1 MRDIIS
7 SPGFYKYFFAS
18 GIIFFTSVEI
28 KNLFM
33 EKMNDLN
40 DLLKH
45 EIMDLYSAE
54 EQIISAMPAMIEKA
68 RNPELKKSL
77 KEHLKI
83 TEQQRKR
90 LDQVKKLM
98 GQEESRQDDGLL
110 NRLFKNRQTCR
121 GMEGIIEEGNKIL
134 KEDMDPDVM
143 DAAIVAS
150 SQKIEHY
157 EICGYGTARS
167 FAMQLGLDEVAEL
180 LNQTLDEE
188 YEADRLLTEMAE
200 NRINKEA
207 ESGNS
212 RGSNG
217 PQSRTV
223 GSRSA
228 SKSKVQESEMEM
240 ASNRSGSSSAGRSSS
255 RSSSRTSSASSPA
268 KKSASSGSAAKSTGS
283 RSSSGGRNGSNGR
296 GSSRSK

>member
-1 MRDIIS
+1 MRDINS
-7 SPGFYKYFFAS
+7 FPDVCKSFFYS
-18 GIIFFTSVEI
+18 GIVFFCITEI

-54 EQIISAMPAMIEKA
+54 EQIIAAMPAMIEKA

-90 LDQVKKLM
+90 LDQIQKLM
-98 GQEESRQDDGLL
+98 GEDESREDKGLL
-110 NRLFKNRQTCR
+110 NRLFKGRQTCR
-121 GMEGIIEEGNKIL
+121 GMEGLIEEGNKVM

-143 DAAIVAS
+143 DAAIIAS

-157 EICGYGTARS
+157 EISGYGTARS
-167 FAMQLGLDEVAEL
+167 FALQLGLHEVAEL
-180 LNQTLDEE
+180 LNETLDEE

-207 ESGNS
+207 ESGGS
-212 RGSNG
+212 RSNG
-217 PQSRTV
+217 PQSRSS
-223 GSRSA
+223 GSRTNSR
-228 SKSKVQESEMEM
+228 SRVEESEMEM
-240 ASNRSGSSSAGRSSS
+240 ASNRSGSSASGRSST
-255 RSSSRTSSASSPA
+255 RGGNGRTAGSTPA
-268 KKSASSGSAAKSTGS
+268 KKSASSRTASKTSGARTA
-283 RSSSGGRNGSNGR
+283 SGGRSNSSGR
-296 GSSRSK
+296 GSSRTK